1 MFPVRASPPSMMP
14 KGFRVLAVRDEI
26 PGCKTLEL
34 VPETDCA
41 LGAALQFSPGQFYML
56 YGFGHGEVPI
66 SVSGDGNITD
76 RLTFTIMA
84 VGPVTQALCSL
95 KVGEW
100 VGLRGPF
107 GRPWPLAAAAGKE
120 IIIMAGGLGLA
131 PLRPLIYQFLAQPD
145 QYPRV
150 SLLYGSRQPKN
161 LLFMDQLM
169 AWQQQNHWQVSLT
182 VDAADRDWHGRVGL
196 VTNLL
201 ANLDINPSNS
211 LAYICGPEI
220 MMRFSAYGLLD
231 RGLAAEDIYL
241 SMERNMKCAIKTCG
255 RCQYGPYFVCSD
267 GPVFPFDQV
276 APLFK
281 VREV

>member
-1 MFPVRASPPSMMP
+1 MLPVSESPPSMMP
-14 KGFRVLAVRDEI
+14 RGFRVSAVRDEI

-34 VPETDCA
+34 VPESDSA
-41 LGAALQFSPGQFYML
+41 SGAALQFSPGQFYML
-56 YGFGHGEVPI
+56 YGFGYGEVPI
-66 SVSGDGNITD
+66 SVSGDCNITD

-84 VGPVTQALCSL
+84 VGSVTQALCSL

-107 GRPWPLAAAAGKE
+107 GRPWPLAAAEGKE

-131 PLRPLIYQFLAQPD
+131 PLRPLIYHFLARPD

-150 SLLYGSRQPKN
+150 SLLYGSRQPQN
-161 LLFMDQLM
+161 LLFMDQLT

-201 ANLDINPSNS
+201 GNLDINPSNS

-231 RGLAAEDIYL
+231 QGLAAEDIHL

-281 VREV
+281 VREI